1 MRELSYVSPSDPAWK
16 RWLIASIEDISGRKK
31 YLPLY
36 ERWKNEIVGHSPQ
49 MMTDML
55 ELINVRLDIHSRIWP
70 PPVARGEPLVMI
82 ANHPYGIGDGIS
94 ALAMAEQLNRPYRV
108 LINKDLLKVPEI
120 TPYSLPINFSETQ
133 DALEMNLK
141 SRAEARRLLKEGVTI
156 VVFPAGG
163 VATAANPFGR
173 AEELPW
179 KTFAASLIQQA
190 KASVLP
196 IFFEGQNSILFHLV
210 SRLSLTLRLSL
221 LVSEFRHFPDN
232 TMIAHVGEITP
243 FSALENQTDRK
254 ALIDEL
260 YILVQQLAPHAQT
273 LSTEDLMPTPL
284 EDRPSY
290 PW

>member
-16 RWLIASIEDISGRKK
+16 RWTVAAIEDLSGRHK

-55 ELINVRLDIHSRIWP
+55 DLINVRLDIRARIWP
-70 PPVARGEPLVMI
+70 PPVAPGEPLVMI

-94 ALAMAEQLNRPYRV
+94 SLAMAEQLGRPFRV

-120 TPYSLPINFSETQ
+120 EPISLPIDFS
-133 DALEMNLK
+133 DSPSAMKGNLR
-141 SRAEARRLLKEGVTI
+141 SRSEARRLLKEGVTI

-190 KASVLP
+190 RASVLP
-196 IFFEGQNSILFHLV
+196 LFFEGQNSVLFHVV

-221 LVSEFRHFPDN
+221 LVSEFRHFPN
-232 TMIAHVGEITP
+232 HTMTVHVGEITP
-243 FSALENQTDRK
+243 FSALKNQSDRK

-260 YILVQQLAPHAQT
+260 YVMVQQLAPHAQT
-273 LSTEDLMPTPL
+273 LSTEDLLPTPL